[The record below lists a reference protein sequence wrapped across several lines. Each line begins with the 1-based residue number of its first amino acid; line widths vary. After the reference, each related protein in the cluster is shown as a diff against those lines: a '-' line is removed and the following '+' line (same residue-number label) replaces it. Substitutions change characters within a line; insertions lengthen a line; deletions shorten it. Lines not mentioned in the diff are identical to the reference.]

1 MKWKWEQNEKTV
13 DPEVMFFLFL
23 LEQIHDLNHKL
34 TPLLFPPWL
43 LLIRDKDFQANSKGI
58 LSTSNCT

>member
-1 MKWKWEQNEKTV
+1 MKRKWEQNEKTV

-23 LEQIHDLNHKL
+23 LEEIHDLNHKL

-43 LLIRDKDFQANSKGI
+43 ILIRDKGLPWW
-58 LSTSNCT
+58 LSG